1 CFHPLLDVRP
11 DGGVRPPQRGL
22 HDVTEPPQERVDKVV
37 APVRLRRASLLR
49 FAVTVLLLAAT
60 LGYQGFQAF
69 WAFEPDDT
77 NHLETPL
84 IAATARQLVDGPS
97 TLYGPYSGSDP
108 LVLIHAPLY
117 YRLSGLLAWPIARL
131 GHSPMVV
138 AMIAGR
144 SLAFVGLLVLSLAV
158 WRIGSSPG

>member
-1 CFHPLLDVRP
+1 MRP
-11 DGGVRPPQRGL
+11 DGGVRPTQCGL
-22 HDVTEPPQERVDKVV
+22 HDVTDAPKERVDKAV
-37 APVRLRRASLLR
+37 APVGSRRRSPLR

-97 TLYGPYSGSDP
+97 TLYGPFSGSDP
-108 LVLIHAPLY
+108 LVLIHAP
-117 YRLSGLLAWPIARL
+117 
-131 GHSPMVV
+131 
-138 AMIAGR
+138 
-144 SLAFVGLLVLSLAV
+144 
-158 WRIGSSPG
+158 